1 MGCFGVGISRLVML
15 LLDRQRDGRGFW
27 GSDAFNTFDA
37 VPTDWERQA
46 CRDAAQRLQRDPQ
59 AAGMSVLM
67 DDRLVQAGKKLA
79 DAELIACRQRVVVSR
94 KAIASGRFEWM
105 DRRTP
110 ACESVSAEDLAGLR
124 ARWR

>member
-1 MGCFGVGISRLVML
+1 ML

-27 GSDAFNTFDA
+27 GSDALNTFE
-37 VPTDWERQA
+37 VVLTDWERQA
-46 CRDAAQRLQRDPQ
+46 CRDAAQRLQRDLQ

-79 DAELIACRQRVVVSR
+79 DAALIACRQRVVVSR